1 MPSPVTI
8 TSLSVPARPRV
19 EALLSRIDPVRGRLV
34 FALDATASRQPTW
47 DTAAQLQAD
56 MFQAVAAIGGLDVQL
71 VYYRRFECQASH
83 WLSDAAR
90 LGRMM
95 ARISCQSG
103 FTQIGNVLTH
113 ARKENELQK
122 VHALVFVGDAVEEK
136 PSSLY
141 AIARELNVPAFLFL
155 EGDDKHAAQVFGE
168 IAKVT
173 GGATSTFNAGAGQRL
188 ADLLKAVAAF
198 ATGGVK
204 ALASQQTEAARLLL
218 TQIRK

>member
-1 MPSPVTI
+1 M
-8 TSLSVPARPRV
+8 
-19 EALLSRIDPVRGRLV
+19 
-34 FALDATASRQPTW
+34 
-47 DTAAQLQAD
+47 
-56 MFQAVAAIGGLDVQL
+56 LDVQL
-71 VYYRRFECQASH
+71 VYYRGFECQASH
-83 WLSDAAR
+83 WVSDAAR

-95 ARISCQSG
+95 ARVSCQSG
-103 FTQIGNVLTH
+103 FTQLGKVLTH
-113 ARKENELQK
+113 VRKENRLQK

-155 EGDDKHAAQVFGE
+155 EGDDKHAAEIFAE

-198 ATGGVK
+198 ATGGIK

-218 TQIRK
+218 TQVKK